1 MVKFDI
7 DKKGYD
13 IEQVENYINT
23 LTVKYEEKLA
33 EQKDRV
39 FTMRNELNMMKEK
52 LSVYKNKDKQISQAL
67 VFAVEKA
74 GQIED
79 GARKLYDLEIKRINI
94 LYDHWKVIIDEIE
107 NKYGR
112 KINDQHLNSL
122 IDEFKRGLDS
132 IMVQNS
138 NIAQSNIKQELKEN
152 SDNYIKN
159 LLNKMDYVIN
169 DKAKKKV
176 ENREVLPR
184 KKSIEET
191 AVATEKGTIG
201 SRLKLISSQLDGKS
215 AEKYLNDE
223 SEVENTA
230 YSRHFVK
237 KSRYPKPNESG
248 FNLEEALNPKEDLEE
263 IMKAFDF
270 FIPENFDKKVD

>member
-13 IEQVENYINT
+13 IDQVENYINT
-23 LTVKYEEKLA
+23 LTLKYEEKLA

-39 FTMRNELNMMKEK
+39 FTMRNELNIMKEK
-52 LSVYKNKDKQISQAL
+52 LSTYKNKDKQISQAL
-67 VFAVEKA
+67 IFAVEKA
-74 GQIED
+74 GQIENS
-79 GARKLYDLEIKRINI
+79 ARKLYDLEIKRINI
-94 LYDHWKVIIDEIE
+94 LYDHLKVIIEQIE
-107 NKYGR
+107 ELYGSR
-112 KINDQHLNSL
+112 IDNDNLNSL

-132 IMVQNS
+132 VLVQNEVITNS
-138 NIAQSNIKQELKEN
+138 TIKQELKEN

-169 DKAKKKV
+169 DKPKKKDVVIKKKV
-176 ENREVLPR
+176 DEVNS
-184 KKSIEET
+184 SIEKQ
-191 AVATEKGTIG
+191 AIG
-201 SRLKLISSQLDGKS
+201 SRLKLISAQLDGKS

-223 SEVENTA
+223 KEIENTA
-230 YSRHFVK
+230 FSRNFVK
-237 KSRYPKPNESG
+237 KSKYPQPNESG

-270 FIPENFDKKVD
+270 FIPENFEKKVD

>member
-23 LTVKYEEKLA
+23 LTLKYEEKLA

-39 FTMRNELNMMKEK
+39 FTMRNELNIMKEK
-52 LSVYKNKDKQISQAL
+52 LSTYKNKDKQISQAL

-74 GQIED
+74 GQIENS
-79 GARKLYDLEIKRINI
+79 ARKLYDLEIKRINI

-107 NKYGR
+107 EKYGK
-112 KINDQHLNSL
+112 KIDDENLNEL
-122 IDEFKRGLDS
+122 IAEFKRGLDS
-132 IMVQNS
+132 VLAQNDT
-138 NIAQSNIKQELKEN
+138 IAKSNIKQELKEN

-169 DKAKKKV
+169 DKAKKKDEKEPIKKKV
-176 ENREVLPR
+176 ED
-184 KKSIEET
+184 SAIT
-191 AVATEKGTIG
+191 TEKGAIG
-201 SRLKLISSQLDGKS
+201 SRLKLISAQLDGKS
-215 AEKYLNDE
+215 ADKYLNDE
-223 SEVENTA
+223 KDIENTA
-230 YSRHFVK
+230 FSRNFVK
-237 KSRYPKPNESG
+237 KSKYPKPNESG
-248 FNLEEALNPKEDLEE
+248 FSLEDALNPKEDLEE
-263 IMKAFDF
+263 IMRAFDF

>member
-223 SEVENTA
+223 SDAENTA